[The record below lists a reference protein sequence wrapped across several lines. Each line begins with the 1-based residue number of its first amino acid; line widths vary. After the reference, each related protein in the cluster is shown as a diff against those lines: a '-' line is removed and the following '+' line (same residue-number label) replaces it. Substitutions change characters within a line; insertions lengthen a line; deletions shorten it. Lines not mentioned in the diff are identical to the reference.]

1 MNDIIVYDNYE
12 IVEDNPTSKNVGDY
26 SLMSDN
32 VNDIELINMW
42 ANKPRKSQSQNT
54 IQQYKRQ
61 GLSFLSEVGKPLQ
74 AVGLN
79 DLLAWQQGL
88 TGSINTQRL
97 KTNAVKSLFSFAQ
110 KVGYIKVNPGIM
122 LDAPN
127 AEETKH
133 KKVISESD
141 IVRIINHPDLSE
153 RDRTIIHIMYST
165 GCRVSELC
173 SMKWVDLIEVNDK
186 AVIVIRGK
194 GGKTR
199 ESGISVEAYKRLQ
212 QLPKEGEY
220 IFLSNRKQQM
230 DRTTINHLFKK
241 ISSFVGKEVTPH
253 FTRHSHVTHALQRKA
268 NPVDVKEQVGHSSL
282 AVTST
287 YAHSDKHS
295 SDSLII

>member
-1 MNDIIVYDNYE
+1 MTDIVVYTDYK
-12 IVEDNPTSKNVGDY
+12 IVEDASTSKNIGDY
-26 SLMSDN
+26 ALMSTN
-32 VNDIELINMW
+32 VNDVELVEIW
-42 ANKPRKSQSQNT
+42 ANKPRKSQSKNT
-54 IQQYKRQ
+54 IDQYKRQ
-61 GLSFLSEVGKPLQ
+61 GLSFLAEVGKPLQ

-79 DLLAWQQGL
+79 DLLHWQRSL

-97 KTNAVKSLFSFAQ
+97 KTNAIKSLFSFAQ
-110 KVGYIKVNPGIM
+110 KIGYIKINPGVM
-122 LDAPN
+122 VDAPN
-127 AEETKH
+127 AVETKH
-133 KKVISESD
+133 KKVLSESD
-141 IVRIINHPDLSE
+141 IVRIVNHTELSE

-173 SMKWVDLIEVNDK
+173 DMQWSDVIEVNDK

-199 ESGISVEAYKRLQ
+199 ESGISVEAYKRLM
-212 QLPKEGEY
+212 QLPKENDY
-220 IFLSNRKQQM
+220 IFLSNRKQRM
-230 DRTTINHLFKK
+230 DRSTVNHLFKK
-241 ISSFVGKEVTPH
+241 ASSLIGKDVTPH

-282 AVTST
+282 AVTSA